1 LKGSVILGGFT
12 CADMLRQNGFHGR
25 IILFTSEETLP
36 YDRVSIQLINQ
47 RKRQEIIFKVQLSK
61 QPSKNPQ
68 DLLLRDQSYFKKAKI
83 DLLLDTE
90 VTNINWIDKSLTYK
104 ILDNQIKSIQ
114 YDYLVLATGLRPR
127 KLPSSLPGYN
137 FQNISYLRSIQ
148 DANNLVSKYS

>member
-1 LKGSVILGGFT
+1 
-12 CADMLRQNGFHGR
+12 MLRQNGFHGR
-25 IILFTSEETLP
+25 IILFTREGTLP
-36 YDRVSIQLINQ
+36 YDRVSIAFNKSK
-47 RKRQEIIFKVQLSK
+47 KRNEIFFFQVQLSK

-90 VTNINWIDKSLTYK
+90 VTNINWNDKSLTYK

-137 FQNISYLRSIQ
+137 FQNISYLRSLE
-148 DANNLVSKYS
+148 DATNLVSKYS